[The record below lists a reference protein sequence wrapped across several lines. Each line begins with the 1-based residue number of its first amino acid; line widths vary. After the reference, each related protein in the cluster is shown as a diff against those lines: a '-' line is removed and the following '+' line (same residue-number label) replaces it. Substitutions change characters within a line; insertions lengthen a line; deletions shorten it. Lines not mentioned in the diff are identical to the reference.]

1 MTFTATYRI
10 TLAGDDA
17 MRRKSWFVLAALLA
31 GVAVVHAQ
39 SSAVG
44 TWKGENGSG
53 VGPPTVT
60 VVINADGTGT
70 FNAGN
75 DNALSGIVI
84 EGDTVS
90 FSFKPVGAGGTMT
103 MNMVGKV
110 DGDTL
115 TLRGTI
121 AGGAGGPGPPLVL
134 SRQK

>member
-1 MTFTATYRI
+1 MQRQ
-10 TLAGDDA
+10 
-17 MRRKSWFVLAALLA
+17 SWFVFAALLA
-31 GVAVVHAQ
+31 MAVVVVHAQ

-53 VGPPTVT
+53 IGPPTVT

-75 DNALSGIVI
+75 DNALTGIVI
-84 EGDTVS
+84 EGDTIS
-90 FSFKPVGAGGTMT
+90 FSFKPVGAGGAIT
-103 MNMVGKV
+103 MNMVGKI

-134 SRQK
+134 SREK